1 MTMIFDGTNGITFPA
16 GGQANPSG
24 NILDGNITG
33 TLTTAAQPNVT
44 SVGTLSALS
53 VTGNISAGNITSTL
67 TTSTVTNTF
76 STPVTDYRT
85 PSPSNTSVLMVGSP
99 GDRDA
104 WVFRDPAGGAVN
116 WGIYHRQVDSTVESL
131 PANSIGFVGADQL
144 AAYIDLQN
152 KRIRSMT
159 AMDQPY
165 QMVVR
170 TSGYTVPDGTN
181 NIVYDVLVHSRYM
194 SHNSGVNMIF
204 QQPGKY
210 LITTGWRFGSGG
222 DVWTG
227 VRLLDSNGTVRG
239 LGYGT
244 GQVVN
249 DPGPCS
255 ITFIADIPADR
266 VGQNM
271 SMQFMRAGSSM
282 AIATPAAGYGYA
294 IVTTVIQVGV

>member
-1 MTMIFDGTNGITFPA
+1 MIFDGTNGITFPA

-44 SVGTLSALS
+44 SVGILSALSVTGNVNAGNITGTLTTAAQPNVTSVGILSALS
-53 VTGNISAGNITSTL
+53 VTGNITG
-67 TTSTVTNTF
+67 
-76 STPVTDYRT
+76 
-85 PSPSNTSVLMVGSP
+85 NTSLIG
-99 GDRDA
+99 
-104 WVFRDPAGGAVN
+104 
-116 WGIYHRQVDSTVESL
+116 
-131 PANSIGFVGADQL
+131 NSI
-144 AAYIDLQN
+144 
-152 KRIRSMT
+152 RSLT
-159 AMDQPY
+159 AVDQPY

-170 TSGYTVPDGTN
+170 TSGYTVPDGTSD
-181 NIVYDVLVHSRYM
+181 IVYDVLVHSRYM
-194 SHNSGVNMIF
+194 SHNSGNNMIF

-227 VRLLDSNGTVRG
+227 VRLLDTNGTVRG

-244 GQVVN
+244 GQVLN

-266 VGQNM
+266 VNQNM
-271 SMQFMRAGSSM
+271 RMQFMRAGSSM
-282 AIATPAAGYGYA
+282 VIATPAAGFGYA